1 VLGTGFGVGAGFFAF
16 PYVFPPPATMDELTS
31 EEKSGLAA
39 KENFIHADLSY
50 PFHYGKG
57 KLSVYDRVVFLDQNF
72 EVGPGPKFHVY
83 LVPSEKI
90 RNSGQDK
97 NAMFVGLGRLR
108 SFQGSQKYKILAGI
122 DLKKYPSV
130 VIWCEQFGV
139 LISPAI

>member
-1 VLGTGFGVGAGFFAF
+1 
-16 PYVFPPPATMDELTS
+16 VFPPPAAMDELTS

-83 LVPSEKI
+83 LVPSAKI
-90 RNSGQDK
+90 RNSGQVK
-97 NAMFVGLGRLR
+97 KRCLSTWAGYGRSR
-108 SFQGSQKYKILAGI
+108 AARNTKYWRGS
-122 DLKKYPSV
+122 
-130 VIWCEQFGV
+130 
-139 LISPAI
+139 ISRNTRESLSDACSSAF

>member
-16 PYVFPPPATMDELTS
+16 PYVFPPPAAMDELTS

-39 KENFIHADLSY
+39 KETFIHADLSDS
-50 PFHYGKG
+50 FHYGKG

-90 RNSGQDK
+90 RNSGQVK
-97 NAMFVGLGRLR
+97 NTMFVDLGRLR
-108 SFQGSQKYKILAGI
+108 SFKGSQKYKTPAGI
-122 DLKKYPSV
+122 GIKKYSSV
-130 VIWCEQFGV
+130 VI
-139 LISPAI
+139 